1 MREEI
6 QDQLIADHRASGDK
20 GEDAAE
26 QEGPTVEL
34 AHSYFNFNPM
44 IRKIKI
50 DKFTDRKP
58 NKLKST
64 DYLESLPGTA

>member
-50 DKFTDRKP
+50 DKFSGRKACP
-58 NKLKST
+58 SKAT
-64 DYLESLPGTA
+64 DYLDKLTRPA